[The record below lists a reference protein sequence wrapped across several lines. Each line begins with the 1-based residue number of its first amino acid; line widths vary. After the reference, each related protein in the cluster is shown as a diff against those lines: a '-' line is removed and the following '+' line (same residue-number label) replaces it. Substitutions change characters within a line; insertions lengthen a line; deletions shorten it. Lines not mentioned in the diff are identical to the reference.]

1 MEIPQRSQWG
11 PVVWNLIHW
20 FAVTYPEEPE
30 EEDKQR
36 AKVFFES
43 LPQWLWC
50 EECRG
55 HFKDLLKEYDIA
67 KLAESRKDLIDLT
80 HELHNKVNQR
90 LKKPEISK
98 QEFYKLY
105 ASVDAV
111 LGIAKPRAPPTSQRT
126 LTPLQKQQQQTRT
139 VASAR
144 SLTAK
149 QPAPAP
155 RSLTTT
161 TTTVTTQQ
169 TRAVQAPAPDPAPA
183 PKSTSTT
190 TTTTRRRGV
199 RNRRVHIPPARPGR
213 NCPSCR

>member
-11 PVVWNLIHW
+11 PVVWNVIHW

-36 AKVFFES
+36 AIAFFDS
-43 LPQWLWC
+43 LSQWLWC

-67 KLAESRKDLIDLT
+67 KLAESRKALIDLT
-80 HELHNKVNQR
+80 HELHNKVNER
-90 LKKPEISK
+90 LKKPTISK

-105 ASVDAV
+105 QSVETV
-111 LGIAKPRAPPTSQRT
+111 MGVAKPRAPPTSQRT
-126 LTPLQKQQQQTRT
+126 LTVLQKQQTRT

-144 SLTAK
+144 SLSAK
-149 QPAPAP
+149 PSAPAP
-155 RSLTTT
+155 VPRSTTT
-161 TTTVTTQQ
+161 TATRGIPNTATTPAQNK
-169 TRAVQAPAPDPAPA
+169 AIQAPVE
-183 PKSTSTT
+183 KS
-190 TTTTRRRGV
+190 TTTRRRGV
-199 RNRRVHIPPARPGR
+199 RNRKVHIPPARPGR